1 MGSVQNNCVDYC
13 WIIISIV
20 IIDDLVNESDYIIIG
35 Y

>member
-1 MGSVQNNCVDYC
+1 MGSVQNMDYC